1 MARRGFGGTALRA
14 ALGAVTGVAEG
25 MRLREEREFE
35 REKEKAAAARQAM
48 YDALALADRGALP
61 TAQSQALGQRAAG
74 ETVKAFSGAI
84 NALQGGAATPFDE
97 SAIAQGAGRMGEPA
111 AKFTVGGVEYALPDQ
126 EQRRRVLKAQEFA
139 TELTQ
144 RQKLIQAE
152 QEEKD
157 RMLNAE
163 ARRIQTAFGT
173 TYGAP
178 LSFDEARQ
186 IAAGRRPSDI
196 GRYTAEER
204 KRMGLEE
211 KSTLANI
218 EQSTAAAA
226 ASRATADLARAGG
239 KKRTP
244 EELRDNLITAA
255 AKYATTVDQETGAM
269 PSMEQVNKF
278 YSTLS
283 GLAGIPLDLEQEFN
297 SPKEISTISQLR
309 KQGFGDEEIRAAL
322 RRAKAASQTPR

>member
-1 MARRGFGGTALRA
+1 
-14 ALGAVTGVAEG
+14 

-35 REKEKAAAARQAM
+35 REKEKAAAARQSM

-61 TAQSQALGQRAAG
+61 TAQSQALGQRAVG
-74 ETVKAFSGAI
+74 EIAKSVSGAM
-84 NALQGGAATPFDE
+84 GAFQSGAQTPFDAG
-97 SAIAQGAGRMGEPA
+97 AIAQGAGRIGEPA

-126 EQRRRVLKAQEFA
+126 EQRRKALKAQEFA

-144 RQKLIQAE
+144 RQKLTRAE
-152 QEEKD
+152 QDEKNQLLD
-157 RMLNAE
+157 VE
-163 ARRIQTAFGT
+163 ARRIQAAYKASSGQE
-173 TYGAP
+173 P
-178 LSFDEARQ
+178 SLDVARQ
-186 IAAGRRPSDI
+186 IASGRKAAEF
-196 GRYTAEER
+196 GVYTPEER
-204 KRMGLEE
+204 KRMSLEE

-226 ASRATADLARAGG
+226 ASRAAADLARAGG

-255 AKYATTVDQETGAM
+255 AKYATTMDQETGAM

-297 SPKEISTISQLR
+297 SPAEIAKINQLR
-309 KQGFGDEEIRAAL
+309 KQQFSDEEIRAAL

>member
-1 MARRGFGGTALRA
+1 MARGFGGTALRA

-61 TAQSQALGQRAAG
+61 TAQSQALGQRAVG
-74 ETVKAFSGAI
+74 EIAKSVSGAM
-84 NALQGGAATPFDE
+84 GAFQSGAQTPFDAG
-97 SAIAQGAGRMGEPA
+97 AIAQGAGRIGEPA

-126 EQRRRVLKAQEFA
+126 EQRRKALKAQEFA

-144 RQKLIQAE
+144 RQKLTRAE
-152 QEEKD
+152 QDEKNQLLD
-157 RMLNAE
+157 AE
-163 ARRIQTAFGT
+163 ARRIQAAYKASSGQE
-173 TYGAP
+173 P
-178 LSFDEARQ
+178 SLDVARQ
-186 IAAGRRPSDI
+186 IASGRKATEFGI
-196 GRYTAEER
+196 YTPEER
-204 KRMGLEE
+204 KRMSLEE

-218 EQSTAAAA
+218 EQSNAAAA
-226 ASRATADLARAGG
+226 ASRAAADLARAGG

-297 SPKEISTISQLR
+297 SPAEIAKINQLR
-309 KQGFGDEEIRAAL
+309 QQEFSDEEIRAAL